1 MNTINDNKY
10 SKEHL
15 NDIDNILKIE
25 IPNIDNY
32 YIDKKYKKICYKNK
46 EGEWMYCKKHATKK
60 GYVIMFTTMGNQTEM
75 NETYVVNQLLAA
87 TKQKQVNHIQRNV
100 LIKDSTKDNKEQK
113 KERSIKD
120 GRYKAGVDKGIMSTQ
135 TIPLPIKQKQIIDK
149 VEIITNADKQKLKQP
164 KQSNKKQRNT
174 QKLYKQIKQNLPDV
188 IGILKGMGYIVSEA
202 NQK

>member
-32 YIDKKYKKICYKNK
+32 YIDKVYKKICYKNTQ
-46 EGEWMYCKKHATKK
+46 GQWMYCKKHATKK
-60 GYVIMFTTMGNQTEM
+60 GHVIMFTTMGNQTEM
-75 NETYVVNQLLAA
+75 NETYVVNQLLTA
-87 TKQKQVNHIQRNV
+87 TNKKQVNVERNV
-100 LIKDSTKDNKEQK
+100 LTKVSAKDNKLQK
-113 KERSIKD
+113 QNRVKD
-120 GRYKAGVDKGIMSTQ
+120 GRYKAGVDKGIMSSQ
-135 TIPLPIKQKQIIDK
+135 TMPLPIKSKEKIEQ
-149 VEIITNADKQKLKQP
+149 VMVITNADKQKLKV
-164 KQSNKKQRNT
+164 SNKKQKNT

-202 NQK
+202 NRK

>member
-1 MNTINDNKY
+1 MNTIKDNKY

-32 YIDKKYKKICYKNK
+32 YIDKKYKKICYKNTQ
-46 EGEWMYCKKHATKK
+46 GEWMYCKKHATKK
-60 GYVIMFTTMGNQTEM
+60 GYVIMFTAMGNQTEM
-75 NETYVVNQLLAA
+75 NETYVVNQLL
-87 TKQKQVNHIQRNV
+87 TTTNKKQVNVERNQLTKV
-100 LIKDSTKDNKEQK
+100 SAKDNKLQK
-113 KERSIKD
+113 QNRIKD

-135 TIPLPIKQKQIIDK
+135 TIPLPIKSKEKIEQ
-149 VEIITNADKQKLKQP
+149 VTIITNADKQKLKV
-164 KQSNKKQRNT
+164 SNKKQRNT

>member
-25 IPNIDNY
+25 IPNINNY
-32 YIDKKYKKICYKNK
+32 YIDKVYKKICYKNTQ
-46 EGEWMYCKKHATKK
+46 GEWMYCKKHATKK

-75 NETYVVNQLLAA
+75 NETYVVNQLL
-87 TKQKQVNHIQRNV
+87 TTNNKKQVNVERNV
-100 LIKDSTKDNKEQK
+100 LTKVSAKDNKLQK
-113 KERSIKD
+113 QNRIKD

-135 TIPLPIKQKQIIDK
+135 TIPLPIKSKEKIEQ
-149 VEIITNADKQKLKQP
+149 VTIITNADKQKLKV
-164 KQSNKKQRNT
+164 SNKKQRNT

>member
-1 MNTINDNKY
+1 MEDNKY

-15 NDIDNILKIE
+15 NNKDNIVKIE

-32 YIDKKYKKICYKNK
+32 YIDKKYKKICYKNTQ
-46 EGEWMYCKKHATKK
+46 GEWMYCKKHATKK
-60 GYVIMFTTMGNQTEM
+60 GYVLMFTTMGNQTEM
-75 NETYVVNQLLAA
+75 NETYVVNQLLSA

-100 LIKDSTKDNKEQK
+100 LIKDSTKDKKLQK
-113 KERSIKD
+113 KESKKD

-135 TIPLPIKQKQIIDK
+135 TIPLPIKPKQK
-149 VEIITNADKQKLKQP
+149 VEQVTIITNADKQKLKQT
-164 KQSNKKQRNT
+164 KRGKVNQT

-188 IGILKGMGYIVSEA
+188 IGILKGMGYVVSEA

>member
-15 NDIDNILKIE
+15 NDIDNILRIE

-32 YIDKKYKKICYKNK
+32 YIDKVYKKICYKNTQ
-46 EGEWMYCKKHATKK
+46 GEWMYCKKHATKK
-60 GYVIMFTTMGNQTEM
+60 GYVLMFTTMGNQTEM
-75 NETYVVNQLLAA
+75 NETYIVNQLL
-87 TKQKQVNHIQRNV
+87 TVNNKKQVNVERNQLTKV
-100 LIKDSTKDNKEQK
+100 SAKDNKLQK
-113 KERSIKD
+113 QTRIKD
-120 GRYKAGVDKGIMSTQ
+120 GRYKGGVDKGIMSTQ
-135 TIPLPIKQKQIIDK
+135 TIPLPIKPKER
-149 VEIITNADKQKLKQP
+149 VEQVMVITNADKQKLKQP

-188 IGILKGMGYIVSEA
+188 IGILKGMGYIVSET